1 MANEQDRGDP
11 GRRGDSISNLVKGA
25 ISTGVRSVLVTE
37 EGIRGVVSDLLPK
50 EMTGYVKT
58 QVDGIKKDVYQ
69 AVLSEVVTF
78 LQQLDIATVIKTVL
92 TNVKVK
98 VNIEVEFE
106 DKERKP
112 VAKNSK
118 KAQPKESGGEGE

>member
-1 MANEQDRGDP
+1 MVNEQDKGDP
-11 GRRGDSISNLVKGA
+11 SRRGDSISNLVKGA

-58 QVDGIKKDVYQ
+58 QIDGIKKDVYQ

-78 LQQLDIATVIKTVL
+78 LHQLDMATVIKTVL

-112 VAKNSK
+112 AAKASK
-118 KAQPKESGGEGE
+118 KAQPKETGVEGE